1 MFSELEYLIKSHSDH
16 EALSDQS
23 SLRDIVADLR
33 QVADNLGLN
42 FALAL
47 AGAKTAADAFTTLS
61 SFDPCI

>member
-23 SLRDIVADLR
+23 SLRDVLTDLR
-33 QVADNLGLN
+33 QVADSLGLN
-42 FALAL
+42 FPLAL
-47 AGAKTAADAFTTLS
+47 AGAKTAADQFPTLA